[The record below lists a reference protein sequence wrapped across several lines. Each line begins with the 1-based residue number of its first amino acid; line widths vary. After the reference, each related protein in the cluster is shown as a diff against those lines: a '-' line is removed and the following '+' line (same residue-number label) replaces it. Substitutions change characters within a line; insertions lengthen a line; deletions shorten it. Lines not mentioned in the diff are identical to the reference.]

1 LTTGGT
7 TSAVMGWHGQ
17 VVPADDTDD
26 DAIKKKIGVGGTAR
40 KPQPGSPP
48 PEPPHE
54 PHWPHSAI
62 LFLLNRDT
70 SHRRD
75 VYVAARALCI
85 WHATRKRL
93 QNSHGQSV
101 YTSRPESVPP
111 RVWESASLVAMLS
124 CAISLLLTIVSLTFS
139 SRTAAVHKAHTQ
151 ETHPSHSLLFVE

>member
-1 LTTGGT
+1 
-7 TSAVMGWHGQ
+7 MGWHGQ

-40 KPQPGSPP
+40 RPQPGSPP
-48 PEPPHE
+48 PEPPTRTSS
-54 PHWPHSAI
+54 HWPDSAI

-75 VYVAARALCI
+75 VALCI
-85 WHATRKRL
+85 WHATRKCL

-124 CAISLLLTIVSLTFS
+124 CAISLLLTIVSSTFS